1 MPRPMMTVAG
11 ERNRD
16 GRCPLSA
23 SKTSPRGSL
32 VRRDGVHRT
41 ACDAAETG
49 SPRSRPL
56 YTGLISGG
64 FAGRSVDGRPAQET
78 RQDPVDD
85 LNHLAKVKVAGSKE
99 SRFRSQ
105 DCVL

>member
-41 ACDAAETG
+41 ACELQKRVVLVVD
-49 SPRSRPL
+49 RS
-56 YTGLISGG
+56 TQG
-64 FAGRSVDGRPAQET
+64 
-78 RQDPVDD
+78 
-85 LNHLAKVKVAGSKE
+85 
-99 SRFRSQ
+99 
-105 DCVL
+105 